1 MKYYL
6 IIIISLFLFSCQEDC
21 ENLKIGTFNLIGK
34 NGTIFT
40 IVREKNIQTEYSNNS
55 KIIIQYDINWTSN
68 CTYEIFNRKLISE
81 TDYNTKHSD
90 TLKFEIIK
98 IEGNKHIVQS
108 KFKDIEEVYENTL
121 TKIK

>member
-1 MKYYL
+1 MKHYL
-6 IIIISLFLFSCQEDC
+6 SIIITLFLISCQENC
-21 ENLKIGTFNLIGK
+21 ENLKTGTFILNGK

-40 IVREKNIQTEYSNNS
+40 IVRENNIQTEYSNNS

-68 CTYEIFNRKLISE
+68 CSYEIFNRKVISE
-81 TDYNTKHSD
+81 TDYDINHSD

-98 IEGNKHIVQS
+98 IEGNKHCVKT
-108 KFKDIEEVYENTL
+108 KFEDIEEVYENTL